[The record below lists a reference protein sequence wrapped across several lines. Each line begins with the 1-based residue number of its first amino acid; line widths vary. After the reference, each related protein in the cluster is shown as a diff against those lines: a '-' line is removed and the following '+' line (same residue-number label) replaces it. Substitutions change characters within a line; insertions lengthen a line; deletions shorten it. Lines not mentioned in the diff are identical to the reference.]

1 MTDQRRGTRAAH
13 EALPAPMREAV
24 DDFADHLARVR
35 NRSTHTVRA
44 YVTDLVSL
52 LDHAVRMGC
61 VDLSELDL
69 TVLRSWLARQRTMGA
84 ARTSLARRAA
94 AARTFSAWAHRAGLL
109 PADVGAPLA
118 SPKAHRELPTVL
130 RADQAAALMDAPDL
144 SLTRTR
150 TDAGNAAPATN
161 LVDTQPGD
169 RNAGPGADQ
178 VDTRPSGGT
187 ATPIGKQADSR
198 PAGRNARPPRDEG
211 DAQDASART
220 AATAGRATAPGRDG
234 DDEPDAVLLRDRL
247 LLELLYGT
255 GVRISE
261 ACGLDVTDVD
271 QARRVVRVLGKG
283 GRERAVPY
291 GVPAQRALDAW
302 LACGR
307 PALAAPRSGHALLLG
322 ARGGRLNPTTARRIV
337 AGYAE
342 AAGLPRVTPHG
353 LRHSAATHLL
363 EGGADLRAVQELLG
377 HSSLASTQIYTHV
390 SVERLRAAYRQAHP
404 RA

>member
-1 MTDQRRGTRAAH
+1 MSGQGRSTRAAH
-13 EALPAPMREAV
+13 EGLPPAMREPV

-35 NRSTHTVRA
+35 NRSAHTVRA

-61 VDLSELDL
+61 VDLAELDL
-69 TVLRSWLARQRTMGA
+69 TVLRSWLAKQRTMGA

-94 AARTFSAWAHRAGLL
+94 SARTFSAWAHRSGLL
-109 PADVGAPLA
+109 PADVAAPLA

-130 RADQAAALMDAPDL
+130 RADQAAALM
-144 SLTRTR
+144 
-150 TDAGNAAPATN
+150 AAPSRPTAS
-161 LVDTQPGD
+161 PEAGAGA
-169 RNAGPGADQ
+169 AGP
-178 VDTRPSGGT
+178 S
-187 ATPIGKQADSR
+187 
-198 PAGRNARPPRDEG
+198 PAGE
-211 DAQDASART
+211 
-220 AATAGRATAPGRDG
+220 
-234 DDEPDAVLLRDRL
+234 DEPVLLRDRV

-255 GVRISE
+255 GIRISE
-261 ACGLDVTDVD
+261 ACGLDIADVD
-271 QARRVVRVLGKG
+271 HGRRVVRVLGKG

-302 LACGR
+302 LGRGR
-307 PALAAPRSGHALLLG
+307 PALADPGTGGALLLG

-342 AAGLPRVTPHG
+342 RAGLPRTSPHG

-363 EGGADLRAVQELLG
+363 EGGADLRAVQEMLG

>member
-1 MTDQRRGTRAAH
+1 
-13 EALPAPMREAV
+13 MREAV
-24 DDFADHLARVR
+24 DDFADHLSRVR
-35 NRSTHTVRA
+35 NRSVHTVRA

-61 VDLSELDL
+61 AELPELDL
-69 TVLRSWLARQRTMGA
+69 AVLRSWLAKQRTMGA
-84 ARTSLARRAA
+84 ARTTMARRAA

-109 PADVGAPLA
+109 ADDIAAPLA
-118 SPKAHRELPTVL
+118 SPRARRELPTVL
-130 RADQAAALMDAPDL
+130 RADQAAALMEAARRADAP
-144 SLTRTR
+144 
-150 TDAGNAAPATN
+150 
-161 LVDTQPGD
+161 QPEGL
-169 RNAGPGADQ
+169 PGAD
-178 VDTRPSGGT
+178 
-187 ATPIGKQADSR
+187 TP
-198 PAGRNARPPRDEG
+198 E
-211 DAQDASART
+211 
-220 AATAGRATAPGRDG
+220 
-234 DDEPDAVLLRDRL
+234 AVLLRDRL

-271 QARRVVRVLGKG
+271 QGRRVVRVLGKG
-283 GRERAVPY
+283 GRERSVPY

-302 LACGR
+302 LSVGR
-307 PALAAPRSGHALLLG
+307 PALAMPGSGRALLLG

-337 AGYAE
+337 ADWTE
-342 AAGLPRVTPHG
+342 AAGVPRVTPHG

>member
-1 MTDQRRGTRAAH
+1 
-13 EALPAPMREAV
+13 MREAV
-24 DDFADHLARVR
+24 DAFAEHLARVR
-35 NRSTHTVRA
+35 NRSAHTVRA

-61 VDLSELDL
+61 ADPSELDL
-69 TVLRSWLARQRTMGA
+69 TVLRSWLAKQRTMGA

-94 AARTFSAWAHRAGLL
+94 SARTFSAWAHRAGRLT
-109 PADVGAPLA
+109 ADVAAPLA
-118 SPKAHRELPTVL
+118 SPRAHRELPTVL
-130 RADQAAALMDAPDL
+130 RADQAAALMDAPH
-144 SLTRTR
+144 
-150 TDAGNAAPATN
+150 
-161 LVDTQPGD
+161 PG
-169 RNAGPGADQ
+169 
-178 VDTRPSGGT
+178 
-187 ATPIGKQADSR
+187 
-198 PAGRNARPPRDEG
+198 
-211 DAQDASART
+211 
-220 AATAGRATAPGRDG
+220 AGRADDG
-234 DDEPDAVLLRDRL
+234 AGTDDAVLLRDRM

-261 ACGLDVTDVD
+261 ACGLDVSDVD
-271 QARRVVRVLGKG
+271 HARRVVRVLGKG

-302 LACGR
+302 LSRGR
-307 PALAAPRSGHALLLG
+307 PALAGPASGAALLLG
-322 ARGGRLNPTTARRIV
+322 ARGGRLNPTTGRRVV

-342 AAGLPRVTPHG
+342 AAGLPRTTPHE